1 MTSCGYYYTD
11 YDYHIT
17 RDYVEEFLLFYICDG
32 RLSIRMG
39 DKTIVATEGQVC
51 FFNCH
56 LTHEYYT
63 IGHTEFVWIHINGSN
78 IQQLY
83 DHVLDL
89 YGAHV
94 FHSTV
99 APQIKK
105 DIFGFVYVC
114 RNDQMMPDLEASH
127 RIYRMILT
135 LLSGITNAQ
144 TGTPL
149 SARFFQN
156 SKKHEKSLDS
166 IESRL
171 S

>member
-1 MTSCGYYYTD
+1 MWKNFCFFIFVMAGFPFAWG
-11 YDYHIT
+11 
-17 RDYVEEFLLFYICDG
+17 V
-32 RLSIRMG
+32 
-39 DKTIVATEGQVC
+39 KTIVATEGQVC
-51 FFNCH
+51 FLNCH

-105 DIFGFVYVC
+105 DIFDFVYVC

-156 SKKHEKSLDS
+156 SEKHEKSLDS